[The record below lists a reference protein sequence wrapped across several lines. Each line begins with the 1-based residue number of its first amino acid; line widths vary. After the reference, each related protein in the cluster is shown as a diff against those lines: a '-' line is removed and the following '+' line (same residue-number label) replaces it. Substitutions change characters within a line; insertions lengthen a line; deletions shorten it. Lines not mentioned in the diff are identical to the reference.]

1 MGCPLQRGSTG
12 FQPHQCVNSTHPP
25 PSHHRPSSSA
35 PALVTNSYVRWPTD
49 CAGGNIQKQVRARGE
64 KASPGP
70 PEPPSPNGTSHFHAL
85 SLETTGLETVR
96 PWKGLPSQLL
106 SLSRGLETAAAERG
120 LTPPRKPGPAVEAW
134 RVFLFPVGGLRSSW
148 EGNRQQASAAELTPG
163 SRHRA
168 SGSRGAASVS
178 QTRRRRRRR
187 LHGPLP
193 GRTSVTH
200 KSRLQRVAW
209 RRCPTFSRAS
219 TSWLRF
225 F

>member
-1 MGCPLQRGSTG
+1 M
-12 FQPHQCVNSTHPP
+12 
-25 PSHHRPSSSA
+25 
-35 PALVTNSYVRWPTD
+35 
-49 CAGGNIQKQVRARGE
+49 E
-64 KASPGP
+64 GP
-70 PEPPSPNGTSHFHAL
+70 PKPAPLPKPRPRNCGGRA
-85 SLETTGLETVR
+85 GLD
-96 PWKGLPSQLL
+96 
-106 SLSRGLETAAAERG
+106 
-120 LTPPRKPGPAVEAW
+120 PPRKPGPAVEAW

-178 QTRRRRRRR
+178 QTRRRRWRR

-219 TSWLRF
+219 TSWLGF
-225 F
+225 FWGPAKPWPRGPSEREGWRRRPEGAVR